1 MKHLWLP
8 VFTALAALAQQPG
21 IPPDPALTPAS
32 PTNPGLRRQQR
43 DALSKQDYK
52 DNVRDAAELVKLSQ
66 GLQASIERNGSFIV
80 DANDIRSAEQ
90 IEKLAKNIRARLKR
104 F

>member
-8 VFTALAALAQQPG
+8 LFAALAALAQQPG
-21 IPPDPALTPAS
+21 IPLDPSS
-32 PTNPGLRRQQR
+32 PPYPEWKRQQR
-43 DALSKQDYK
+43 DALSRQDFK
-52 DNVRDAAELVKLSQ
+52 DNTRDATEIVKLAQ

-80 DANDIRSAEQ
+80 DANDIRAAEQ
-90 IEKLAKNIRARLKR
+90 IEKLARNIRGRLKR

>member
-8 VFTALAALAQQPG
+8 LFAALAALAQQPG
-21 IPPDPALTPAS
+21 IPQDARLPPAAR
-32 PTNPGLRRQQR
+32 PGPELRRQQK
-43 DALSKQDYK
+43 DAISKQDYK
-52 DNVRDAAELVKLSQ
+52 DNARDAAELVKLSQ
-66 GLQASIERNGSFIV
+66 GLETSLERNGSFVV

-90 IEKLAKNIRARLKR
+90 IEKLARSIRGRLKR

>member
-8 VFTALAALAQQPG
+8 LFVAIAALAQRPG
-21 IPPDPALTPAS
+21 IPQDARLPPPPS
-32 PTNPGLRRQQR
+32 GPGLRRQQK
-43 DALSKQDYK
+43 DAISKQDYK

-66 GLQASIERNGSFIV
+66 GLQASLERNGSFVV
-80 DANDIRSAEQ
+80 DANDLRTAEQ
-90 IEKLAKNIRARLKR
+90 IEKLAKNIRGRLKR